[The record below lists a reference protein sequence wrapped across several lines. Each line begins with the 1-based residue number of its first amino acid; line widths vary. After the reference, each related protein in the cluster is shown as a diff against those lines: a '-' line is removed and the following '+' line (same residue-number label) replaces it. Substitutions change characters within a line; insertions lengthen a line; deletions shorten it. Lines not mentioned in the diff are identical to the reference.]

1 MDHKGNI
8 DLEIEYSD
16 RLVLC
21 LLLPYLKELI
31 DATIVNASKDKKKKK
46 QKIKR
51 NVELEL
57 CN

>member
-51 NVELEL
+51 NAELEL